1 MNKRNRTIFISVV
14 AIVAL
19 ACACP
24 ATGLPGGEEPPA
36 TFAPLSTIPA
46 IPTDAI
52 DIPDVP
58 QNALFSDDFGSDD
71 GQFEVYDGDTGSAGY
86 KDGIYFVRSE
96 SDPWEWGRSTSLEFS
111 DASIEVDIT
120 MVEGPSNDNAGLGII
135 CRLVEDSNGDIDGYL
150 LAISADGYYYIG
162 NIDAGDITEITDWTS
177 SSAINLGGETNRVKA
192 TCSGSELTLEVNGEV
207 LDTVSTPAGGPT
219 SGAIGFT
226 VTSYES
232 QNGQPVTE
240 GHFDNLV
247 ITGT

>member
-1 MNKRNRTIFISVV
+1 MNKRNRTIFTSVIAV
-14 AIVAL
+14 VAL

-24 ATGLPGGEEPPA
+24 ATGLPGGDQPPA

-46 IPTDAI
+46 VATIFV
-52 DIPDVP
+52 DIP
-58 QNALFSDDFGSDD
+58 QNALFSDDFSSDN
-71 GQFEVYDGDTGSAGY
+71 GEFEVYDGDTGSAGY

-96 SDPWEWGRSTSLEFS
+96 GAPWEWGKSLSAEFS

-120 MVEGPSNDNAGLGII
+120 TAEGPANDNAGLGIV

-162 NIDAGDITEITDWTS
+162 NIDAGDITEIIDWTS
-177 SSAINLGGETNRVKA
+177 SSAINLGGATNRVKA
-192 TCSGSELTLEVNGEV
+192 TCSGNELTLEVNGEV
-207 LDTVSTPAGGPT
+207 LDSTTTPAGGPT
-219 SGAIGFT
+219 SGAIGFM

-232 QNGQPVTE
+232 QNGEPIAE

-247 ITGT
+247 VSTP